1 MINNCGND
9 LIGVIKDYLAEL
21 DIREII
27 TERTLL
33 RQKSLKLGRFWAI
46 LVCLISLFH
55 KKNGTEIA
63 KEKRKKRR
71 KARMEKKA
79 AERDETESLPKL
91 PKRIRENF
99 EIEQLMLKNHMEEDE
114 EW

>member
-1 MINNCGND
+1 M
-9 LIGVIKDYLAEL
+9 L
-21 DIREII
+21 DKFVSQE
-27 TERTLL
+27 E
-33 RQKSLKLGRFWAI
+33 W
-46 LVCLISLFH
+46 
-55 KKNGTEIA
+55 TEIA
-63 KEKRKKRR
+63 KEKREKRR